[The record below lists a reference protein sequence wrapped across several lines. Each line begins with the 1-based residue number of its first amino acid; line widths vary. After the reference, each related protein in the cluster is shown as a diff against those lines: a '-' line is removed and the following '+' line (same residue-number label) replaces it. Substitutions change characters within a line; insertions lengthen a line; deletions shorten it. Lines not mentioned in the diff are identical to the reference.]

1 MSSLSQL
8 QVTLLYGRNTNCS
21 AKAVSTALA
30 GVCVHQIDRCIWSID
45 SECWNYHLFTFVTAW
60 WSSCLKGWSSCLKNV
75 PTCEKHVLTWH
86 VLEQA
91 KASLR
96 MGLEDITD
104 TSGTIG
110 GLKWIG
116 FFGASFIPSLFLAG
130 YFLGGYYP
138 PMALGASEPD
148 WWPTAMQVLLN
159 FMCSSVTTLHPSTPF
174 FSTFSCSL
182 SFRARNSVKRQDD
195 KEITRADFAP

>member
-1 MSSLSQL
+1 
-8 QVTLLYGRNTNCS
+8 
-21 AKAVSTALA
+21 
-30 GVCVHQIDRCIWSID
+30 
-45 SECWNYHLFTFVTAW
+45 
-60 WSSCLKGWSSCLKNV
+60 
-75 PTCEKHVLTWH
+75 

-116 FFGASFIPSLFLAG
+116 FFGASFVPSLFLCG

-159 FMCSSVTTLHPSTPF
+159 FMCLSVTTPHPSTPF
-174 FSTFSCSL
+174 LAPFVAACL
-182 SFRARNSVKRQDD
+182 
-195 KEITRADFAP
+195 FAHETQ